1 MHPFDWCKRRRH
13 RIPRFSCLIDVD
25 DGVAKATIGGAMQYT
40 QTEEAPKT
48 SSLILKEEE
57 QNAYQ

>member
-1 MHPFDWCKRRRH
+1 LELCAQEAKHFCANATAL
-13 RIPRFSCLIDVD
+13 LIDVD